1 MAYQAPVDDIMH
13 ALKTA
18 AGLDGLIERGILG
31 VDEDTSALSSRRPAS
46 SAPRC
51 SIP

>member
-18 AGLDGLIERGILG
+18 AGLDGLIERGIL
-31 VDEDTSALSSRRPAS
+31 AAS
-46 SAPRC
+46 TRTPSAP
-51 SIP
+51 